1 MLLASL
7 SVGDGTKTTGETG
20 AEDDNAK
27 SDSGSGQNSD
37 PPSVSPPMSPTLRAV
52 QEMESAAAS
61 NADKQ
66 SAVRRPRKDAEDWTN
81 QRHSNPHKQSR
92 SFQML
97 EQGLRLSQAAQG
109 ASNSVGD

>member
-7 SVGDGTKTTGETG
+7 SVGDGSQTTGDEP
-20 AEDDNAK
+20 DDNSK
-27 SDSGSGQNSD
+27 SDSGSDQPN
-37 PPSVSPPMSPTLRAV
+37 VSPPMSPTLRAV

-81 QRHSNPHKQSR
+81 QRHSKQSR

-109 ASNSVGD
+109 ALRYDTIR